1 MVTEFNLR
9 EYNVVRTHIAG
20 ENMGEILI
28 TFIKQ
33 SSAYNLKKAAN
44 QKGINAKIIQTPKEL
59 SRGGCSYGVVMK
71 RQDMSRAIKL
81 CRDNKIEYRKVF
93 AIFSDRQGNKEYSE
107 I

>member
-1 MVTEFNLR
+1 
-9 EYNVVRTHIAG
+9 
-20 ENMGEILI
+20 MGEILI

-44 QKGINAKIIQTPKEL
+44 RTGINAKIIQTPKEL
-59 SRGGCSYGVVMK
+59 SRGGCSYGVVLS

-81 CRDNKIEYRKVF
+81 CRENRIDYRKVF
-93 AIFSDRQGNKEYSE
+93 AIFTDRQGKKEYSE